1 MNKEG
6 LNPDFILLN
15 AGHAYHNADWNWKN
29 ICSPF
34 ARIHYVANGTAKIVR
49 DDGEYV
55 IKSKHLYLT
64 PPYARHSYVCDGVLE
79 LYYIHIYEDI
89 GKNISFFDLI
99 DFPIEI
105 EATDFDIRLIDRL
118 AEINPDI
125 TLPYYNPRLYDNS
138 TNLAKNIER
147 QQKNP
152 LSQEME
158 TQGIL
163 KLLISHFVAQ
173 ASYRNEN
180 IENRILKSLY
190 YIHKNLDKPI
200 QIEALAE
207 MCFMTKDH
215 YIRLFKKEMNTTPGK
230 YINQK
235 KIERVQLAL
244 LINNKPIKD
253 VAYDF
258 GFDNIFYFNRLFK
271 KLTGTSPGEFKLK
284 NHTVG

>member
-1 MNKEG
+1 MEKR
-6 LNPDFILLN
+6 LKPDFILLN
-15 AGHAYHNADWNWKN
+15 AGYAHHNADWNWKN

-64 PPYARHSYVCDGVLE
+64 PPYTKHSYECDGVLE

-89 GKNISFFDLI
+89 GKNISFFDII
-99 DFPIEI
+99 DFPVEI
-105 EATDFDIRLIDRL
+105 EATEFDIQLTERLL
-118 AEINPDI
+118 QINPDI

-138 TNLAKNIER
+138 SNLAKNIER

-158 TQGIL
+158 TQSIL
-163 KLLISHFVAQ
+163 KLLISHFVAR
-173 ASYRNEN
+173 ASYRNED

-200 QIEALAE
+200 QIEVLAD

-244 LINNKPIKD
+244 LINDKPIKD
-253 VAYDF
+253 IAYDF

-271 KLTGTSPGEFKLK
+271 KMTGMSPGEFKQR
-284 NHTVG
+284 NHTIG